1 MAVSCYAVQFPAF
14 QPAMRI
20 VTAISQSNPCVI
32 TTSFAHQY
40 DSGIIVRFDIPLA
53 NGMQQLIGTSVNPLT
68 FAITITGNST
78 FTVPVDSTKYQAFVN
93 NECAMVVPVG
103 ELNSQLTDATRN
115 VLPYP
120 AT

>member
-1 MAVSCYAVQFPAF
+1 MPAAACNAVQFPAF

-20 VTAISQSNPCVI
+20 ITAISQSNPAII

-40 DSGIIVRFDIPLA
+40 DNGIIVRLDIPLK
-53 NGMQQLIGTSVNPLT
+53 NGMQSIAGITYPILVTGLT
-68 FAITITGNST
+68 T
-78 FTVPVDSTKYQAFVN
+78 FSVPVDSTNFQAFTN
-93 NECAMVVPVG
+93 NACAQVVPVG
-103 ELNSQLTDATRN
+103 ELTHQLHDATRN

>member
-1 MAVSCYAVQFPAF
+1 MAVACYANPFPAF

-20 VTAISQSNPCVI
+20 ITAVSNSNPVSI

-40 DSGIIVRFDIPLA
+40 ITGTIVRFDIPLT
-53 NGMQQLIGTSVNPLT
+53 NGMQQLVGSTYPIIV
-68 FAITITGNST
+68 TGNTT
-78 FTVPVDSTKYQAFVN
+78 FIVALDSTSFQPFTN
-93 NECAMVVPVG
+93 TNCAMVVPVG
-103 ELNSQLTDATRN
+103 ELNGQLTAAMQN